1 MEEIVFLEA
10 TVSFLTYWLTF
21 PDWYIVFC
29 SFITNLVQEVENENK
44 NKVLKKVLLSTKK
57 KSLPH
62 HLNFYCLEIS
72 IKSSILDRNLD
83 IHSSDRIRL

>member
-57 KSLPH
+57 NH
-62 HLNFYCLEIS
+62 YHTI
-72 IKSSILDRNLD
+72 
-83 IHSSDRIRL
+83 